1 MKISV
6 YMLFLFHIITLSWIR
21 WVCFWQML
29 HWLHYSVTVL
39 GYRYCITR
47 IVRDLFI
54 SNLEN
59 KSLMLTVLC
68 GPAVFPPVIESPSWT
83 LQLVQQDK
91 PQSLLSW
98 WPDTST
104 TVLNAVLKY
113 QQLPRHI
120 SDSCQIVILPEMVHS
135 FLYIFCRISRDD
147 ERNLNSLKF
156 LTNFRLE
163 FVFQATT
170 FTFLIWDAVVISPQT
185 AIYGSKGRHLS
196 AYFDCIFSL
205 GWHCF
210 KCWKEVFIWIKLS

>member
-1 MKISV
+1 MHNWNCSRSINFKLRKQIPDANSSLWASGISTSNREPI
-6 YMLFLFHIITLSWIR
+6 LNTTAGTAG
-21 WVCFWQML
+21 QT
-29 HWLHYSVTVL
+29 TVL
-39 GYRYCITR
+39 A
-47 IVRDLFI
+47 
-54 SNLEN
+54 
-59 KSLMLTVLC
+59 K
-68 GPAVFPPVIESPSWT
+68 
-83 LQLVQQDK
+83 LVAR
-91 PQSLLSW
+91 QSS
-98 WPDTST
+98 

-120 SDSCQIVILPEMVHS
+120 SDSCKIVILPEMVHY

-147 ERNLNSLKF
+147 ERNLNSLKL
-156 LTNFRLE
+156 LTNFRLV

-185 AIYGSKGRHLS
+185 AICGSKGRHLS